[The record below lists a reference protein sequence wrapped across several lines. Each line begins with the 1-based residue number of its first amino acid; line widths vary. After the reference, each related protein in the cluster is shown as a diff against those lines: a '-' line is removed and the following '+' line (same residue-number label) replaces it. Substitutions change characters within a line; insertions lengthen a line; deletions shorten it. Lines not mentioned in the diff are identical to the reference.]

1 MAKATSQY
9 VCQSCGVVSAKW
21 SGRCESCGT
30 WNSLVEERIQAVMPG
45 GLKGGGKGHRL
56 KMTQLSANL
65 SPIKRLKTGDGEL
78 DRVTGGGFVPGS
90 ALLIG
95 GDPGIGKSTLLL
107 QTLANLAHAG
117 RKVAYISGEESVAQ
131 VQLRAAR
138 MGQADAPVDLAAST
152 SVRDAMATFD
162 DGDAPDVL
170 VIDSIQTLY
179 LDNLDSAPGTVGQVR
194 GASQELIR
202 LAKRRGIVLL
212 LVGHVTKEGTI
223 AGPKVV
229 EHMVDAVL
237 HFEGDRNH
245 QYRLLRALKNR
256 FGPSDEIGVYEM
268 VQSGLSPVLNPSA
281 LFLSDRN
288 EAVPGTT
295 TFAGMEGTRPL
306 LIEIQALVSS
316 TTLATPRRAVVGWDS
331 QRLAMILAVLDAR
344 CGLSIGGKD
353 VYLSIVG
360 GMRISEPAA
369 DLAVAAAI
377 LSSLSGKTV
386 PHMQVSFGEI
396 GLSGEVR
403 SVANASARLRE
414 AAKLGFEAAISGPIS
429 GDLGQEASTLAHKE
443 LRHIRELVANFAM
456 PSDA

>member
-1 MAKATSQY
+1 MAKNPTHY
-9 VCQSCGVVSAKW
+9 VCQSCGSIAARW

-30 WNSLVEERIQAVMPG
+30 WNSLVEEVTPSTAPG
-45 GLKGGGKGHRL
+45 GLKGTARGKTL
-56 KMTQLSANL
+56 PLTQLSADL
-65 SPIKRLKTGDGEL
+65 KPIERRATGDDEL
-78 DRVTGGGFVPGS
+78 DRVTGGGLVPGS
-90 ALLIG
+90 AILIG

-117 RKVAYISGEESVAQ
+117 RRVAYISGEESVAQ

-138 MGQADAPVDLAAST
+138 MGHSSAPVDLAAAT
-152 SVRDAMATFD
+152 SVRHILATFD
-162 DGDAPDVL
+162 TGDAPDVL

-179 LDNLDSAPGTVGQVR
+179 LDNLESPPGTVGQVR

-202 LAKRRGIVLL
+202 LAKRRGLVLL
-212 LVGHVTKEGTI
+212 LVGHVTKDGSI

-256 FGPSDEIGVYEM
+256 FGPADEIGVYEM
-268 VQSGLSPVLNPSA
+268 VQAGLNPVSNPSA
-281 LFLSDRN
+281 LFLSDRDTS
-288 EAVPGTT
+288 VPGTA

-306 LIEIQALVSS
+306 LVELQALVSP
-316 TTLATPRRAVVGWDS
+316 TPLATPRRSVVGWDS

-344 CGLSIGGKD
+344 CGLQIGGKD
-353 VYLSIVG
+353 VYLNVVG
-360 GMRISEPAA
+360 GLRISEPAA

-377 LSSLSGKTV
+377 LSSLSSIPV
-386 PHMQVSFGEI
+386 PEKQVFFGEI

-403 SVANASARLRE
+403 SVASAPARLRE
-414 AAKLGFEAAISGPIS
+414 AAKLGFDKALSGPLS
-429 GDLGQEASTLAHKE
+429 GDVDGQEG
-443 LRHIRELVANFAM
+443 LRHTTLGHIQDLLVPFAL
-456 PSDA
+456 STAD